1 MNSLGQNRVATAE
14 AVNAVPRSRRRI
26 GILALLAVGTMI
38 NYLDRTVLG
47 IAAPQLTQ
55 ELGIS
60 AAVMGIV
67 FSAFAWT
74 YALAQIPGG
83 MFLDRFGNKVTYFLA
98 LSFWSLFTL
107 FHGFAVGLK
116 TLLLCR
122 FGLGVSEAPCFP
134 VNSRVVSA
142 WFPQHERAKAT
153 AVYTVGEYLGL
164 ACFAPLLFWIM
175 DGFGWRTLFITV
187 GVVGLLFAL
196 VWWRYYREPH
206 EDRRLSQ
213 QERDYI
219 TAGGGMTTG
228 AEQRKA
234 FSWPLVRQLLRKRQI
249 IGASIG
255 QFAGN
260 TVLVFFLTWFPT
272 YLATERHMPWLKVGF
287 FAILP
292 FLAAA
297 GGVMFGGWVSDKLLK
312 ATGSA
317 NLGRKLPIIAG
328 LLMASS
334 IISANWLSSD
344 TAVIL
349 VMSFAFFGQG
359 MVGLGWTLISDMA
372 PKGLGGL
379 TGGLFNFCANLA
391 GILTPLVI
399 GFIVAA
405 FGNFFYALVYIGGAA
420 LLGVVAYVFILG
432 DVKRI
437 ELDLPEQEGTHAN

>member
-1 MNSLGQNRVATAE
+1 MNSYSHNHTTA
-14 AVNAVPRSRRRI
+14 AAASGARPSRRRI

-47 IAAPQLTQ
+47 IAAPQLTA
-55 ELGIS
+55 ELGID
-60 AAVMGIV
+60 AAMMGIV

-83 MFLDRFGNKVTYFLA
+83 IFLDRFGNKVTYFLA
-98 LSFWSLFTL
+98 LTLWSLFTM
-107 FHGFAVGLK
+107 FHGLAVGLK

-142 WFPQHERAKAT
+142 WFPQQERAKAT

-175 DGFGWRTLFITV
+175 GSFGWRALFISV
-187 GVVGLLFAL
+187 GAAGVMFAL
-196 VWWRYYREPH
+196 VWWRCYREPH
-206 EDRRLSQ
+206 EDKHLNQ
-213 QERDYI
+213 LEREHI
-219 TAGGGMTTG
+219 VNGGGMSTG
-228 AEQRKA
+228 AEQPTA
-234 FSWPLVRQLLRKRQI
+234 FSWPLIRQLLAHRQI
-249 IGASIG
+249 LGASIG

-272 YLATERHMPWLKVGF
+272 YLATERHMPWIKVGF
-287 FAILP
+287 FAIMP

-328 LLMASS
+328 LLMAST
-334 IISANWLSSD
+334 IISANWLTSD
-344 TAVIL
+344 LAVIL

-359 MVGLGWTLISDMA
+359 MVGLGWTLISDIA

-391 GILTPLVI
+391 GILTPLII

-405 FGNFFYALVYIGGAA
+405 SGNFFYALIYIGGAA
-420 LLGVVAYVFILG
+420 LLGVAAYVFILG

-437 ELDLPEQEGTHAN
+437 ELSQ

>member
-38 NYLDRTVLG
+38 NYLDRTVMG

-107 FHGFAVGLK
+107 FHGFAVGMK

-196 VWWRYYREPH
+196 VWWRHYREPH

-213 QERDYI
+213 QEREYI

-359 MVGLGWTLISDMA
+359 MVGLGWTLISDMV

>member
-1 MNSLGQNRVATAE
+1 MNSYSHNHPTA
-14 AVNAVPRSRRRI
+14 AAASGVRPSRRRI

-47 IAAPQLTQ
+47 IAAPQLTA
-55 ELGIS
+55 ELGID
-60 AAVMGIV
+60 AAMMGIV

-83 MFLDRFGNKVTYFLA
+83 IFLDRFGNKVTYFLA
-98 LSFWSLFTL
+98 LTLWSLFTM
-107 FHGFAVGLK
+107 FHGLAVGLK
-116 TLLLCR
+116 SLLLCR

-142 WFPQHERAKAT
+142 WFPQQERAKAT

-164 ACFAPLLFWIM
+164 ACFSPLLFWIM
-175 DGFGWRTLFITV
+175 GSFGWRALFISVGAV
-187 GVVGLLFAL
+187 GVMLAL
-196 VWWRYYREPH
+196 VWWRCYREPH
-206 EDRRLSQ
+206 EDKHLNQ
-213 QERDYI
+213 QERGLI
-219 TAGGGMTTG
+219 VNGGGMSTG
-228 AEQRKA
+228 AEQHTA
-234 FSWPLVRQLLRKRQI
+234 FSWPLIRQLLAKRQI
-249 IGASIG
+249 LGASIG

-272 YLATERHMPWLKVGF
+272 YLATERHMPWIKVGF
-287 FAILP
+287 FAIMP

-328 LLMASS
+328 LLMAST
-334 IISANWLSSD
+334 IISANWLTSD
-344 TAVIL
+344 LAVIL

-359 MVGLGWTLISDMA
+359 MVGLGWTLISDIA

-391 GILTPLVI
+391 GILTPLII

-405 FGNFFYALVYIGGAA
+405 SGNFFYALIYIGGAA
-420 LLGVVAYVFILG
+420 LLGVAAYVFILG

-437 ELDLPEQEGTHAN
+437 ELSQ